1 MPHAM
6 ELPAWADHD
15 AINCRGVV
23 LVSSNHYTG
32 LCQIEKGVVEC
43 MLGSGGA
50 RTMMYVQKARLIGLD
65 VEIAEAGK
73 YFGCFYGANAT
84 TTAYAGRVKGP
95 VYFKFANGIEF

>member
-1 MPHAM
+1 M

-43 MLGSGGA
+43 MLDSGRA
-50 RTMMYVQKARLIGLD
+50 RTIMYVQTAWLIGLD
-65 VEIAEAGK
+65 VEMAESGK
-73 YFGCFYGANAT
+73 YFGCFYGANAQ
-84 TTAYAGRVKGP
+84 TTAYAGRVRGP
-95 VYFKFANGIEF
+95 VNIEFANSIEFSC